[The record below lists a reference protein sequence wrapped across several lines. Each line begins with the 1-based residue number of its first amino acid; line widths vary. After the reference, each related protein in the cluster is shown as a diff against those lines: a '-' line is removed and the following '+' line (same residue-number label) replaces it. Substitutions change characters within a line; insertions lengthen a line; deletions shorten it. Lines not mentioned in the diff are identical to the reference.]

1 MIGADGGKV
10 QVRGQIESGTNGTS
24 AEAEVTQQ
32 QRGQPAEPVVAAV
45 EKNELGQSS

>member
-24 AEAEVTQQ
+24 AEVTQQ
-32 QRGQPAEPVVAAV
+32 QRGQPAEPVAAAV